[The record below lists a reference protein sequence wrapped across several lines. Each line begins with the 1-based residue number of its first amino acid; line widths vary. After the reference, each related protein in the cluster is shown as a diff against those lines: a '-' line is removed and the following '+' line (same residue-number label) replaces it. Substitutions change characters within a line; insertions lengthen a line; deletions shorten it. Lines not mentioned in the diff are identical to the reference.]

1 MDHDSKVDRPAI
13 STPTPSSRPDN
24 AALVLALAKALNATV
39 IETHI
44 SWVLL
49 ADEIAYKIKKAVNL
63 PFVDYSSLSARL
75 HCCREEVRLNRRL
88 APGLYRG
95 VTPISG
101 PADSPVLDGPGEPRE
116 YAVRMRRFPAGSL
129 FSEKLDAGLLAPHHV
144 DDLADG
150 MAEFHRHAHI
160 APLPGAGTRESHYGS
175 APRRSAA
182 AMAALH
188 GAAPAFTAA
197 EMRSL
202 RIWMGRE
209 VKALAP
215 LWERRR
221 EHGCVRECHGDL
233 HLANVAVLDTGVC
246 AFDAIEFDTALRCI
260 DILDDIAFAVMD
272 FSARGHDGFAF
283 RLLNRWLDGT
293 GEHDA
298 LPALRFAVV
307 SRALVRAHVA
317 TLRGRASEA
326 RRYAAAALAWTRPLK
341 KPHLV
346 ITFGLPGSGKSYE
359 SQRWLE
365 REHAIR
371 LRSDVERKRMFGLG
385 MLDGSGS
392 HRLDIYSDD
401 ATRRTYAHLLVLARL
416 ALHASWPVV
425 LDAAFL
431 KVQERREARTLA
443 RKMGVPFGI
452 LACEAPMDVLR
463 ERIRQR
469 KGDASEADESVLQV
483 LAGIAEPLT
492 PRECKF
498 IIAARSASG

>member
-1 MDHDSKVDRPAI
+1 MDYASSAGSTASSPPA
-13 STPTPSSRPDN
+13 PSPRPDN
-24 AALVLALAKALNATV
+24 APLVLALAEALHATV

-49 ADEIAYKIKKAVNL
+49 AGDTAYKIKKAVRL
-63 PFVDYSSLSARL
+63 PFVDYSSLSARQYF
-75 HCCREEVRLNRRL
+75 CREEVRLNRRL
-88 APGLYRG
+88 APALYRG

-101 PADSPVLDGPGEPRE
+101 PADSPVLDGPGEPLE

-129 FSEKLDAGLLAPHHV
+129 FSEKLDAGLLAPHQV
-144 DDLADG
+144 DDFADG
-150 MAEFHRHAHI
+150 MAAFHRHAPI
-160 APLPGAGTRESHYGS
+160 APLPRAGTRESHYGS
-175 APRRSAA
+175 AQRRSATA
-182 AMAALH
+182 TTALH

-197 EMRSL
+197 EMRCL

-246 AFDAIEFDTALRCI
+246 AFDAIEFDTSLRCI

-307 SRALVRAHVA
+307 SRALVRAQVA
-317 TLRGRASEA
+317 TLRGPASEA
-326 RRYAAAALAWTRPLK
+326 RRYAAAALAWARPLK
-341 KPHLV
+341 KPQLV

-365 REHAIR
+365 RERAIR

-385 MLDGSGS
+385 MLDGSAS
-392 HRLDIYSDD
+392 HGLDIYSED
-401 ATRRTYAHLLVLARL
+401 ATRRTYAHLLVMARL

-431 KVQERREARTLA
+431 TAQERRAARTLA
-443 RKMGVPFGI
+443 RKLAIPFGI
-452 LACEAPMDVLR
+452 LACEAPTEVLR
-463 ERIRQR
+463 ERIRR
-469 KGDASEADESVLQV
+469 RRGDASEADESVLQV

-498 IIAARSASG
+498 IIPAGSASG